1 VPESF
6 KESWKDEVGYRG
18 ILPHLYASRRSF
30 GSGGFPYFRTPCSH
44 PIPSLKE
51 PTCIG
56 EGPTLWGPSRFEIIG
71 LGRAKIWKA
80 LITGPSPA

>member
-1 VPESF
+1 M
-6 KESWKDEVGYRG
+6 G
-18 ILPHLYASRRSF
+18 ILPDLYANRRSF

-56 EGPTLWGPSRFEIIG
+56 EGPPMGSLLDLRLLALRGQKF
-71 LGRAKIWKA
+71 GRP
-80 LITGPSPA
+80 LIREPSPDKTMVFLFCLLK

>member
-1 VPESF
+1 VPESY

-18 ILPHLYASRRSF
+18 ILPHLYANRRTC

-56 EGPTLWGPSRFEIIG
+56 EGPHMGGLPDLRLSALEWKIFGRPS
-71 LGRAKIWKA
+71 
-80 LITGPSPA
+80 